1 MARLILKSPYLKCDS
16 NSSVSGYLRYIGTR
30 ERVELL
36 PDDRPPTRKQEQ
48 LVRKLVKDFPDTEK
62 LGEYSD
68 YEAKPTKANASAL
81 ITRALEENWAQVQQS
96 DGYMKYIATRP
107 RAERLGDHGLFGD
120 EDGVD
125 LEQAMRELD
134 QYTGNVW
141 THIISL
147 KREDAARLGYD
158 NAKAWMNLLRAN
170 RNDIAAAMNIAPGN
184 FRWYAAFHDEGEHP
198 HVHMMAWSTLPS
210 EAYLTREGIRKIKST
225 LTNQIFR
232 QEMLHTYEQK
242 SQSRDELV
250 REARRTIRKLT
261 QEMARSICTEP
272 AIEQKMAQLAE
283 QLKTVRGKKSYGYLP
298 KSVKKTVDE
307 VVDKLAELPVV
318 RECYDQW
325 YALQSEV
332 DSYYHDKPREKKK
345 LSQEKEFRQIKNA
358 AIQEAERIRMEEITF
373 EDADLPGHDEP
384 EQVRGES
391 YACWELRQ
399 MIQNE
404 AIPLADRDE
413 AAKEL
418 ERLAERGD
426 THAQYLMGQL
436 YRDGPLLI
444 PDGQK
449 AKGWFTQAAEQGL
462 PEAQYAL
469 GKLLL
474 SDDPEVRDP
483 DEGIRWLRQAAENG
497 NLFAAYRLGKEYLEG
512 ITVNKDTARAVE
524 WFTQSAEAGN
534 QYAQYILG
542 KLYLTGQGVTHDQ
555 AQPMAWFCRSAAQ
568 GNQYAHFFLERQNDL
583 HSPSVMLATT
593 RLLYHMSRIF
603 EDHSLPRSGTGLHV
617 DSKLRRK
624 IQEKKI
630 AMGHKPDDHE
640 EEQIHGGMVMGGM
653 CPPQKLRGCKQQK
666 PSGAETQWNLT
677 AKLTVQMITI

>member
-1 MARLILKSPYLKCDS
+1 MAGLILKSPYLKCDGG
-16 NSSVSGYLRYIGTR
+16 NSVSGYLRYIGTR

-48 LVRKLVKDFPDTEK
+48 LIRKLVKDFPSSK
-62 LGEYSD
+62 VLGEYLD
-68 YEAKPTKANASAL
+68 YESKPTKANASAF
-81 ITRALEENWAQVQQS
+81 ITRALEENWPAVQQS

-125 LEQAMRELD
+125 LTKAMEELD

-141 THIISL
+141 THILSL

-170 RNDIAAAMNIAPGN
+170 RNDIAAAMNIPPN
-184 FRWYAAFHDEGEHP
+184 HFRWYAAFHDEGKHP
-198 HVHMMAWSTLPS
+198 HVHMMAWSTVPG
-210 EAYLTREGIRKIKST
+210 EAYLTREGIRKIKSQ
-225 LTNQIFR
+225 LTNQIFK

-250 REARRTIRKLT
+250 REARRAIRRLAT
-261 QEMARSICTEP
+261 QLE
-272 AIEQKMAQLAE
+272 
-283 QLKTVRGKKSYGYLP
+283 TVKGKKSYGYLL

-307 VVDKLAELPVV
+307 VVDRLEELPVV
-318 RECYDQW
+318 RECYEQW
-325 YALQSEV
+325 CILQNEV

-358 AIQEAERIRMEEITF
+358 VIQEAERIRLGEITF
-373 EDADLPGHDEP
+373 ENADLTSHDEP
-384 EQVRGES
+384 EQLRGES
-391 YACWELRQ
+391 YDCWELRQ
-399 MIQNE
+399 SIRDDSL
-404 AIPLADRDE
+404 PLADRDR
-413 AAKEL
+413 AAEEL
-418 ERLAERGD
+418 ERLAEQDD

-444 PDGQK
+444 PDSRK
-449 AKGWFTQAAEQGL
+449 AKHWLTQSANQGL

-474 SDDPEVRDP
+474 SDDTEVRDP
-483 DEGIRWLRQAAENG
+483 EVGIRWLKEAAENG
-497 NLFAAYRLGKEYLEG
+497 NQWAAYRLGKEYLTGEVV
-512 ITVNKDTARAVE
+512 TQDASKAVA
-524 WFTQSAEAGN
+524 WFTLSAEAGN
-534 QYAQYILG
+534 QYAQYLLG

-555 AQPMAWFCRSAAQ
+555 TQAMDWFSRSAAQ
-568 GNQYAHFFLERQNDL
+568 GNQYAQFFLEQRNNL
-583 HSPSVMLATT
+583 RTPSVMLAVTH
-593 RLLYHMSRIF
+593 LLYHMSRIF
-603 EDHSLPRSGTGLHV
+603 ETRSLSQSSAGLHV
-617 DSKLRRK
+617 DRKLRRR

-640 EEQIHGGMVMGGM
+640 EEQNQGSMVMGGM
-653 CPPQKLRGCKQQK
+653 
-666 PSGAETQWNLT
+666 
-677 AKLTVQMITI
+677 